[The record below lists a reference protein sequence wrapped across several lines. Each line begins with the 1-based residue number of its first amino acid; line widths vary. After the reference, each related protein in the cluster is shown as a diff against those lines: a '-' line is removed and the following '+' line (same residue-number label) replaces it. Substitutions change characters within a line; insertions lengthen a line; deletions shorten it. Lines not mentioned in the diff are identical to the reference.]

1 MSLITPDFG
10 LLVWMTL
17 IFGIVFFVLAKW
29 GFPMITG
36 SVEKRAQRIGDSIK
50 AAKEAEEKLRN
61 LAEEQ
66 SRMIE
71 ETRQE
76 QSRILKEAAASRDNS
91 VEQAKVQ
98 AREEA
103 SRILDQART
112 QIAAEKESAL
122 RDVRKE
128 VALLSVSV
136 AEMGLPVLSTRLPD
150 SKKFRRDL
158 SEERKS
164 VFRSTIFPMD
174 ASLLKGSG
182 IREFSEEISRI
193 IRPQ

>member
-36 SVEKRAQRIGDSIK
+36 SVEKRAQRINDSIK

-76 QSRILKEAAASRDNS
+76 QSRILKEAAASRDS
-91 VEQAKVQ
+91 IVEQAKVQ

-122 RDVRKE
+122 RDVRKD
-128 VALLSVSV
+128 VAMVAVSV
-136 AEMGLPVLSTRLPD
+136 AEKVLKKSLADSGDQAGLVDRL
-150 SKKFRRDL
+150 
-158 SEERKS
+158 
-164 VFRSTIFPMD
+164 M
-174 ASLLKGSG
+174 
-182 IREFSEEISRI
+182 EEISSRKDLKS
-193 IRPQ
+193 

>member
-29 GFPMITG
+29 GFPVITG
-36 SVEKRAQRIGDSIK
+36 SVEKRAERINDSIK
-50 AAKEAEEKLRN
+50 AAKEAEERLRC

-71 ETRQE
+71 EARQE
-76 QSRILKEAAASRDNS
+76 QSRILKEAAASRDNI
-91 VEQAKVQ
+91 VEQAKEQ
-98 AREEA
+98 ARDEA
-103 SRILDQART
+103 ARILEQART

-128 VALLSVSV
+128 VALLSVGI
-136 AEMGLPVLSTRLPD
+136 AGKVLKKTLSDPGEQADLARRLVD
-150 SKKFRRDL
+150 EVSSSKDL
-158 SEERKS
+158 KN
-164 VFRSTIFPMD
+164 
-174 ASLLKGSG
+174 
-182 IREFSEEISRI
+182 
-193 IRPQ
+193 

>member
-36 SVEKRAQRIGDSIK
+36 SVEKRAVRIGDSIK

-76 QSRILKEAAASRDNS
+76 QSRILKEAAASRDS
-91 VEQAKVQ
+91 IVEQAKVQ

-136 AEMGLPVLSTRLPD
+136 AEKVLKKSLSDADGQSALVDRLVD
-150 SKKFRRDL
+150 EVSSSKDL
-158 SEERKS
+158 KN
-164 VFRSTIFPMD
+164 
-174 ASLLKGSG
+174 
-182 IREFSEEISRI
+182 
-193 IRPQ
+193 

>member
-36 SVEKRAQRIGDSIK
+36 SVEKRAKRINDSIK

-61 LAEEQ
+61 LAGDQ

-76 QSRILKEAAASRDNS
+76 QSRILKEAAASRDS
-91 VEQAKVQ
+91 IVEQAKVQ

-103 SRILDQART
+103 ARILDQART

-122 RDVRKE
+122 RDVRKD
-128 VALLSVSV
+128 VAMVAVSV
-136 AEMGLPVLSTRLPD
+136 AEKVLKKSLSDVDGQSALVERLVD
-150 SKKFRRDL
+150 
-158 SEERKS
+158 
-164 VFRSTIFPMD
+164 
-174 ASLLKGSG
+174 
-182 IREFSEEISRI
+182 EISSSKDLKN
-193 IRPQ
+193 

>member
-36 SVEKRAQRIGDSIK
+36 SVEKRAARIGDSIK

-76 QSRILKEAAASRDNS
+76 QSRILKEAAAARDNI

-136 AEMGLPVLSTRLPD
+136 AEKVLKKSLSDADGQSALVDRLVD
-150 SKKFRRDL
+150 EVSSSKDL
-158 SEERKS
+158 KN
-164 VFRSTIFPMD
+164 
-174 ASLLKGSG
+174 
-182 IREFSEEISRI
+182 
-193 IRPQ
+193 

>member
-36 SVEKRAQRIGDSIK
+36 SVEKRAARIGDSIK
-50 AAKEAEEKLRN
+50 AAKEAEERLRN

-71 ETRQE
+71 EARQE
-76 QSRILKEAAASRDNS
+76 QSRILKEASASRDS
-91 VEQAKVQ
+91 IVEQAKVQ

-136 AEMGLPVLSTRLPD
+136 AEKVL
-150 SKKFRRDL
+150 K
-158 SEERKS
+158 
-164 VFRSTIFPMD
+164 
-174 ASLLKGSG
+174 ASLSDGAEQSALVDRLVDEVSSSKDLKN
-182 IREFSEEISRI
+182 
-193 IRPQ
+193 

>member
-1 MSLITPDFG
+1 
-10 LLVWMTL
+10 MTL

-36 SVEKRAQRIGDSIK
+36 SVEKRAARIGDSIK

-71 ETRQE
+71 EARQE
-76 QSRILKEAAASRDNS
+76 QSRILKEAAASRDS
-91 VEQAKVQ
+91 IVEQAKVQ

-136 AEMGLPVLSTRLPD
+136 AEKVLKKSLSDADGQSALVDRLVD
-150 SKKFRRDL
+150 EVSSSKDL
-158 SEERKS
+158 KN
-164 VFRSTIFPMD
+164 
-174 ASLLKGSG
+174 
-182 IREFSEEISRI
+182 
-193 IRPQ
+193 

>member
-29 GFPMITG
+29 GFPVITG
-36 SVEKRAQRIGDSIK
+36 SVEKRAERINTSIK
-50 AAKEAEEKLRN
+50 AAKEAEERLRG

-71 ETRQE
+71 EARQE
-76 QSRILKEAAASRDNS
+76 QSRILKEAAASRDNI
-91 VEQAKVQ
+91 VEQAKEQ
-98 AREEA
+98 ARDEA
-103 SRILDQART
+103 ARILEQART

-128 VALLSVSV
+128 VALLSVGI
-136 AEMGLPVLSTRLPD
+136 AGKVLKKTLSDLDEQAALARRLVD
-150 SKKFRRDL
+150 EVSSSKDL
-158 SEERKS
+158 KN
-164 VFRSTIFPMD
+164 
-174 ASLLKGSG
+174 
-182 IREFSEEISRI
+182 
-193 IRPQ
+193 

>member
-36 SVEKRAQRIGDSIK
+36 SVEKRAARINDSIK
-50 AAKEAEEKLRN
+50 AAKEAEERLRN

-76 QSRILKEAAASRDNS
+76 QSRILKEAEASRDNI
-91 VEQAKVQ
+91 VEQAKEQ
-98 AREEA
+98 ARVEA
-103 SRILDQART
+103 SRILDQARV

-136 AEMGLPVLSTRLPD
+136 AGKVLKKTLSDSDEQTALARRLVD
-150 SKKFRRDL
+150 ELSSGNDL
-158 SEERKS
+158 KN
-164 VFRSTIFPMD
+164 
-174 ASLLKGSG
+174 
-182 IREFSEEISRI
+182 
-193 IRPQ
+193 

>member
-76 QSRILKEAAASRDNS
+76 QSRILKEAAASRDNI

-103 SRILDQART
+103 SRILADRRREGERFAGCPQGGR
-112 QIAAEKESAL
+112 AAFCQRRREG
-122 RDVRKE
+122 
-128 VALLSVSV
+128 
-136 AEMGLPVLSTRLPD
+136 AEGEP
-150 SKKFRRDL
+150 F
-158 SEERKS
+158 
-164 VFRSTIFPMD
+164 
-174 ASLLKGSG
+174 GWC
-182 IREFSEEISRI
+182 
-193 IRPQ
+193 

>member
-36 SVEKRAQRIGDSIK
+36 SVEKRAARIGDSIK
-50 AAKEAEEKLRN
+50 AAKEAEERLRN

-76 QSRILKEAAASRDNS
+76 QSRILKEAAASRDNI

-136 AEMGLPVLSTRLPD
+136 AEKVLKTSLSDGSEQSALVDRLVD
-150 SKKFRRDL
+150 EVSSSKDL
-158 SEERKS
+158 KN
-164 VFRSTIFPMD
+164 
-174 ASLLKGSG
+174 
-182 IREFSEEISRI
+182 
-193 IRPQ
+193 

>member
-36 SVEKRAQRIGDSIK
+36 SVEKRAARINDSIK
-50 AAKEAEEKLRN
+50 AAKEAEEKLRG
-61 LAEEQ
+61 LAEQQ

-76 QSRILKEAAASRDNS
+76 QNRILKEAAASRDAI
-91 VEQAKVQ
+91 VEQAKEQ
-98 AREEA
+98 ARDEA
-103 SRILDQART
+103 SRILAQART

-128 VALLSVSV
+128 VALLSISV
-136 AEMGLPVLSTRLPD
+136 AEKVLKKSLSDADGQAALVDRLVD
-150 SKKFRRDL
+150 EVSSSKDL
-158 SEERKS
+158 KN
-164 VFRSTIFPMD
+164 
-174 ASLLKGSG
+174 
-182 IREFSEEISRI
+182 
-193 IRPQ
+193 

>member
-36 SVEKRAQRIGDSIK
+36 SVEKRAPRIGESIK
-50 AAKEAEEKLRN
+50 AAKEAEERLRN

-76 QSRILKEAAASRDNS
+76 QSRILKEAAASRDNI

-136 AEMGLPVLSTRLPD
+136 AEKVL
-150 SKKFRRDL
+150 K
-158 SEERKS
+158 
-164 VFRSTIFPMD
+164 
-174 ASLLKGSG
+174 ASLSDGAEQSALVDRLVDEVSSSKDLKN
-182 IREFSEEISRI
+182 
-193 IRPQ
+193 

>member
-1 MSLITPDFG
+1 
-10 LLVWMTL
+10 MTL

-36 SVEKRAQRIGDSIK
+36 SVEKRAARIGDSIK

-76 QSRILKEAAASRDNS
+76 QSRILKEAVASRDS
-91 VEQAKVQ
+91 IVEQAKVQ

-136 AEMGLPVLSTRLPD
+136 AE
-150 SKKFRRDL
+150 K
-158 SEERKS
+158 
-164 VFRSTIFPMD
+164 
-174 ASLLKGSG
+174 LLKKSLSDADGQSALVD
-182 IREFSEEISRI
+182 RLVDEVSSSKDLKN
-193 IRPQ
+193 

>member
-1 MSLITPDFG
+1 
-10 LLVWMTL
+10 MTL

-36 SVEKRAQRIGDSIK
+36 SVEKRAQRINDSIK

-76 QSRILKEAAASRDNS
+76 QSRILKEAAASRDNI

-136 AEMGLPVLSTRLPD
+136 AEKVL
-150 SKKFRRDL
+150 K
-158 SEERKS
+158 
-164 VFRSTIFPMD
+164 
-174 ASLLKGSG
+174 ASLSDGAEQSALVDRLVDEVSSSKDLKN
-182 IREFSEEISRI
+182 
-193 IRPQ
+193 

>member
-36 SVEKRAQRIGDSIK
+36 SVEKRAARIGDSIK

-76 QSRILKEAAASRDNS
+76 QSRILKEAAASRDNF

-136 AEMGLPVLSTRLPD
+136 AEKVLKKSLSDADGQSALVDRLVD
-150 SKKFRRDL
+150 EVSSSKDL
-158 SEERKS
+158 KN
-164 VFRSTIFPMD
+164 
-174 ASLLKGSG
+174 
-182 IREFSEEISRI
+182 
-193 IRPQ
+193 